1 MRSLAERLQERNQ
14 LRVIKLKQSGID
26 VPLRC
31 VGVGEEGDQLV
42 ADGPRKEI
50 PNLVTRRGDHLCQ
63 LR

>member
-14 LRVIKLKQSGID
+14 LRIVELEQSGID

-42 ADGPRKEI
+42 AYWSGKEI
-50 PNLVTRRGDHLCQ
+50 PNLVARRGDHLCQ